1 PSGGIGYL
9 HPAGEVVE
17 AAAGIGMPGGVA
29 GQLLPATD
37 NRIDIARIELRP
49 VAAPAGAL
57 GRDHR
62 RAAAEETVEHDV
74 AAGGAVEDR
83 VGHQAHRLHGRV
95 QRQQVSLLGL
105 ARERVGP
112 GVLPDIA
119 AVPAEPAE
127 LDVVAVRPLARLE
140 DADELMLAAVERT

>member
-1 PSGGIGYL
+1 
-9 HPAGEVVE
+9 
-17 AAAGIGMPGGVA
+17 MPGGVA
-29 GQLLPATD
+29 GQLLPSAD

-62 RAAAEETVEHDV
+62 GAAAEEPVEHDV

-83 VGHQAHRLHGRV
+83 VGDQAHRLYRRV
-95 QRQQVSLLGL
+95 QCQEVPLLGL

-119 AVPAEPAE
+119 AVPAEAAE
-127 LDVVAVRPLARLE
+127 
-140 DADELMLAAVERT
+140 